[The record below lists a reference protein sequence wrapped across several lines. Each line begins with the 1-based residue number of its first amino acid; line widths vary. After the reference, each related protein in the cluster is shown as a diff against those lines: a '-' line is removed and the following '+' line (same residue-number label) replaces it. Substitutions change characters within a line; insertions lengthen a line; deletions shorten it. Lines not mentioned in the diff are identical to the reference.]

1 MTSAP
6 SKTASKCQ
14 RTGTIPCRRSV
25 AGAQRANAATTGRLL
40 RVTRTTSRNR
50 IAVPPP
56 LHIRMH
62 SGSRGHE
69 SGVIANMAK
78 GVNYR
83 PVRPAKPAAAYIGGK
98 KQLARTVIAE
108 IAKVPHE
115 TYAEVFVGMGGV
127 FFRREQA
134 AKAEVINDRSGD
146 VAGFFRVLQ
155 RHYVAFV
162 EMLRWQIASR
172 REFERLLATD
182 PATLT
187 DLERAARFL
196 YVQRLAFGGKVAGRS
211 FGISPNLPSRFDV
224 TKIVPMLEE
233 LHERLAGVVIESL
246 DWAEFIRRYDRPGT
260 LFYLDPPYWGS
271 ERDYGPGF
279 ERADYERLA
288 VALTSLQ
295 GRFIMTLNDV
305 PAIRRAFTGFRM
317 RPVGVTYT
325 VAAGKAQRARELI
338 ITGPG
343 RLSS

>member
-6 SKTASKCQ
+6 SKTALKCLA
-14 RTGTIPCRRSV
+14 TGTNPRHQSV
-25 AGAQRANAATTGRLL
+25 AGAQRANAATTGLFS
-40 RVTRTTSRNR
+40 RVTRTTNRNR
-50 IAVPPP
+50 HAVPPP

-62 SGSRGHE
+62 SPVRGHE

-78 GVNYR
+78 GVTYR

-98 KQLARTVIAE
+98 KQLAQSVIGE
-108 IAKVPHE
+108 IEKVPHD

-172 REFERLLATD
+172 REFERLMATD

-196 YVQRLAFGGKVAGRS
+196 YVQRLAFGGKVAGRT
-211 FGISPNLPSRFDV
+211 FGVSPNLPSRFDV

-246 DWAEFIRRYDRPGT
+246 DWSEFIRRYDRPGT

-288 VALTSLQ
+288 AALTSLQ
-295 GRFIMTLNDV
+295 GRFIMSLNDV
-305 PAIRRAFTGFRM
+305 PAIRMAFAGFKM

-338 ITGPG
+338 ITGPP
-343 RLSS
+343 S